1 MKLGDEGQGSL
12 AGRATP
18 EPVSVGSGRGWGPER
33 PACLWVPAR
42 WRAGLA
48 WHLRTQ
54 NLHPAFPAEPAPR
67 AALRAPCADA
77 LPCAPSLGP
86 SLASVVALK
95 C

>member
-12 AGRATP
+12 AGCATP

-42 WRAGLA
+42 WPGRLGLA
-48 WHLRTQ
+48 
-54 NLHPAFPAEPAPR
+54 PE
-67 AALRAPCADA
+67 DA
-77 LPCAPSLGP
+77 KPPPSLSGRARPSGRSAGP
-86 SLASVVALK
+86 L